1 MTLAQF
7 ATLFNRSVN
16 DLERDMPKLLAGMAN
31 DTIALVQERI
41 QTKGMSANGARL
53 KAYTIAYEKFKKNP
67 RKYKRGQELGL
78 ASSRFTGVTDYTL
91 TGRMWADIRVLR
103 LDSNG
108 SSIRAIV
115 GASKSENISKL
126 KALKKRDGVNPLMPT
141 EQEIQIGKENL
152 KANILSYFNYI
163 Q

>member
-7 ATLFNRSVN
+7 ARMFDRSVR
-16 DLERDMPKLLAGMAN
+16 DLERDMPNLVAGMAN
-31 DTIALVQERI
+31 DTMALVQERI
-41 QTKGMSANGARL
+41 QTKGMSANGSRL
-53 KAYTIAYEKFKKNP
+53 KAYTVAYGNFKKNP
-67 RKYKRGQELGL
+67 KKYKRGQELGL

-103 LDSNG
+103 LDANG

-115 GASKSENISKL
+115 GASKSENVAKL
-126 KALKKRDGVNPLMPT
+126 KSLQKRDGVNPLKPT
-141 EQEIQIGKENL
+141 KEEVAIAKDNL
-152 KANILSYFNYI
+152 KQNILSYFNYI